1 MRFQLD
7 WNSLI
12 YALGISYGFFF
23 ASILLGVKRRKKE
36 ADKSLAF
43 FVISYVLFIV
53 PYFLTRTG
61 AYLVCP
67 HLLGVF
73 TPFYFTIGPLFFIY
87 VKVLTTPRFVF
98 SKKYLLHFIPFGL
111 SFLTWVPFYFYS
123 GSHKLYLY
131 TNSLIRSPME
141 TNIIRIIRLAHLLIY
156 LVLVFHTVKRHK
168 TNIKEC
174 FSSID
179 RIKLGWIQFL
189 AILMASDVIGYFVM
203 TVLGAVHPELYEVR
217 KTIFGIWKSV
227 VIFLI
232 GYKGLTQPIIFLGRE
247 GREEKEKYSSSKLTP
262 TQSEVYPKKLQGYMN
277 VEKPYLESELS
288 LNCLAEK
295 VDIPPRYLSQVIN
308 EKLNQNFFDFVN
320 RYRVEE
326 AKKLLLCPANPDDTI
341 LDIAFDCGFNTK
353 SSFNFVFKKISLL
366 TPSQFRRKH
375 EEKKKDKRLKG

>member
-7 WNSLI
+7 WISLI
-12 YALGISYGFFF
+12 YALGISYGLFF
-23 ASILLGVKRRKKE
+23 AAILLGVKRRKKD
-36 ADKSLAF
+36 ADRALAF
-43 FVISYVLFIV
+43 FVISYALFIV

-61 AYLVCP
+61 AYSVCP

-87 VKVLTTPRFVF
+87 VKVLTTPRFFF

-111 SFLTWVPFYFYS
+111 SFLTWVPFYFHS

-131 TNSLIRSPME
+131 TNSLIRSPVE

-156 LVLVFHTVKRHK
+156 LILVLHMVKRHK

-189 AILMASDVIGYFVM
+189 AILIASDVIGYFVM

-217 KTIFGIWKSV
+217 KTIFGIWKSI

-247 GREEKEKYSSSKLTP
+247 GREEKEKYSYSKLTP
-262 TQSEVYPKKLQGYMN
+262 TQSEVYLKKLQEYMN
-277 VEKPYLESELS
+277 VEKPYLENELS
-288 LNCLAEK
+288 LNGLAEK

-326 AKKLLLCPANPDDTI
+326 AKKLLLYPANPDDSI
-341 LDIAFDCGFNTK
+341 LEIAFDCGFNTK

-366 TPSQFRRKH
+366 TPSQFRKKH
-375 EEKKKDKRLKG
+375 KEEKKDKHLKG